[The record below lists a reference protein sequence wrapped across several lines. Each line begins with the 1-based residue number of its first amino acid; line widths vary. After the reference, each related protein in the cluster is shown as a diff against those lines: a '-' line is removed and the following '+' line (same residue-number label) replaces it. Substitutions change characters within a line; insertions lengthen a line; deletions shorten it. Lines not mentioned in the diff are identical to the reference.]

1 MTDER
6 ARARRGLLLMVCVGI
21 IWGTIGV
28 AAKLISRHTDLDAV
42 TVTWLRAAIASPIY
56 LFLAWRALG
65 RKVFSS
71 TNRDR
76 VVMIGLGVILIV
88 YQWWY
93 LEAVVRLGV
102 SAATL
107 ITLCVP
113 PVIVALASSAFFGEK
128 LTGRTLISL
137 FAALGGIV
145 LLIGWQSPMDDT
157 IGSMTAGIFFAVG
170 SASGIAF
177 HVLGSRVMGGRH
189 HALRPLAIGFLTGVI
204 VFLPMAIR
212 HDLTLDIPVVGW
224 LLLFYLAI
232 VPSVIGYWLYQRG
245 LQDVSAMTASIV
257 TLLEPLTAAVIAWI
271 LFDERLGVL
280 GWIGGG
286 LLIMAIML
294 LSIVPGTAKVEP
306 THDLASV

>member
-1 MTDER
+1 
-6 ARARRGLLLMVCVGI
+6 MVCVGI

-28 AAKLISRHTDLDAV
+28 AAKLIDRHTDLDPV

-65 RKVFSS
+65 RQIFAS
-71 TNRDR
+71 TSRDR
-76 VVMIGLGVILIV
+76 TFMIGLGVVLIL

-93 LEAVVRLGV
+93 LEGVVRLGV

-113 PVIVALASSAFFGEK
+113 PVIVALASTVLFRER
-128 LTGRTLISL
+128 LTARTLISL

-145 LLIGWQSPMDDT
+145 LLIGWQSPQTDT
-157 IGSMTAGIFFAVG
+157 RGSMAAGIIFSVG
-170 SASGIAF
+170 SATGIAC
-177 HVLGSRVMGGRH
+177 HVLGSRVIGGRH
-189 HALRPLAIGFLTGVI
+189 HALRPLSIAFVTGVV
-204 VFLPMAIR
+204 VFFPMALR
-212 HDLTLDIPVVGW
+212 HDLTFDIPVVGW

-271 LFDERLGVL
+271 LFDERLGML

-286 LLIMAIML
+286 LLIAAITL
-294 LSIVPGTAKVEP
+294 LSIVPAAAKKEP
-306 THDLASV
+306 VADLASV

>member
-1 MTDER
+1 
-6 ARARRGLLLMVCVGI
+6 MVCVGI

-28 AAKLISRHTDLDAV
+28 AAKLIDRHTDLDPV

-65 RKVFSS
+65 RKIFAS
-71 TNRDR
+71 TSRDR
-76 VVMIGLGVILIV
+76 TLMVGLGVVLIL

-93 LEAVVRLGV
+93 LEGVVRLGV

-113 PVIVALASSAFFGEK
+113 PVIVALASTMLFGERM
-128 LTGRTLISL
+128 TSRTLISL

-145 LLIGWQSPMDDT
+145 LLIGWQSPQDDT
-157 IGSMTAGIFFAVG
+157 RGSMAAGIIFSVG
-170 SASGIAF
+170 SAAGIAC
-177 HVLGSRVMGGRH
+177 HVLGSRVIGGRH
-189 HALRPLAIGFLTGVI
+189 HALRPLSIAFVTGVV
-204 VFLPMAIR
+204 VFLPMALR
-212 HDLTLDIPVVGW
+212 HDLTFDIPVVGW
-224 LLLFYLAI
+224 LLLLYLAI

-271 LFDERLGVL
+271 LFDERLGML

-286 LLIMAIML
+286 LLIAAITL
-294 LSIVPGTAKVEP
+294 LSVVPAAEKKEP
-306 THDLASV
+306 VVDLASV